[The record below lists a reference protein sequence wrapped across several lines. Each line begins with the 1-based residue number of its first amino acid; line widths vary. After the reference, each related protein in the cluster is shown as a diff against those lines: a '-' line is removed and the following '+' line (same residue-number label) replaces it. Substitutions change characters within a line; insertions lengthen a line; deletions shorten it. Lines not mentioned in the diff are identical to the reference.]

1 MSAIR
6 MFDCYR
12 DVGTTFRM
20 MWSMITSFRFSTFYD
35 GSLMKI
41 GLTASDYMILAVGT
55 AVVLTVSIIKARK
68 GSVRDGIY
76 ARSSIGF
83 YNICAVLLVST
94 LVFGAYG
101 VGYDSSQFI
110 YTQF

>member
-1 MSAIR
+1 MPGHPLP
-6 MFDCYR
+6 FQ
-12 DVGTTFRM
+12 
-20 MWSMITSFRFSTFYD
+20 
-35 GSLMKI
+35 
-41 GLTASDYMILAVGT
+41 ILPCPGQLRAG
-55 AVVLTVSIIKARK
+55 VVAARK